1 MSDPRII
8 TFFKVTIAINVAL
21 FIFDFVILQDR
32 QLMLLN
38 TMSALLCYIPIYRDN
53 QTNKDKK

>member
-53 QTNKDKK
+53 QANKDKK